1 MPSRGFHQQILQ
13 RQGKCVALVDNHTI
27 DRVGLYPPVL
37 VWIFLLTL
45 QLVGLRQSKG
55 GRLSILL
62 ANMDAGLT
70 DTPV

>member
-27 DRVGLYPPVL
+27 DSVGLYPPVL